1 MITRSMLF
9 DTVLAGLAAI
19 CLVAPGASPAWSNEV
34 GFYGGLTVA
43 SFGGDSDEFRLALET
58 QLEAELGGDWDSSSG
73 SRIGPAVG
81 GFVAFPIHRLLMF
94 QPEFH
99 YVPRGT
105 EYNFSGVVSGY
116 GILDVDGVVKAAY
129 LEFPLLFRL
138 APAAGSTVRPVFLFG
153 PSVGLNLT
161 GTFEVAAGTIES
173 SVDVPMESVSF
184 GLVLGGGIDVAV
196 SRAASLLVE
205 GRYTLG
211 LTNLAEDPDISLPG
225 REFAVLAGMSFH
237 IPKRSVVEE
246 PAVEEGVSP

>member
-1 MITRSMLF
+1 MIARSLQIN
-9 DTVLAGLAAI
+9 TALAGLAVI
-19 CLVAPGASPAWSNEV
+19 CLTALGANSAWSNEV

-43 SFGGDSDEFRLALET
+43 NFGGDSDEFRLALESG
-58 QLEAELGGDWDSSSG
+58 LEDEFGGDWDSSSG
-73 SRIGPAVG
+73 SRTGPAVG
-81 GFVAFPIHRLLMF
+81 GFVAFPIHRVLMF

-105 EYNFSGVVSGY
+105 EYSFSGIVSGY
-116 GILDVDGVVKAAY
+116 GLDVDGVVKAAY

-138 APAAGSTVRPVFLFG
+138 TPAVGSTVRPVFLFG
-153 PSVGLNLT
+153 PSLGVNLT
-161 GTFEVAAGTIES
+161 GTFEVSAGTVESSVES

-211 LTNLAEDPDISLPG
+211 LTNLADDPDISLPG

-237 IPKRSVVEE
+237 IPKRSTVEE
-246 PAVEEGVSP
+246 DVSP